1 MHGPFQPYAQ
11 HRLHSD
17 FSAGPVSPDQMRW
30 SPLPMPE
37 SPTDFV
43 DGLYTMA
50 GNGGPEGQYG
60 VGIVIDFFG
69 LAGKY
74 SGFPVDFV

>member
-1 MHGPFQPYAQ
+1 MMGNAAAVTDRSFA
-11 HRLHSD
+11 
-17 FSAGPVSPDQMRW
+17 VPDG
-30 SPLPMPE
+30 
-37 SPTDFV
+37 V
-43 DGLYTMA
+43 
-50 GNGGPEGQYG
+50 NNGQYG

>member
-1 MHGPFQPYAQ
+1 MTVETILQGEGWDKGWTQLLEMMGNAAAVTDLSFA
-11 HRLHSD
+11 
-17 FSAGPVSPDQMRW
+17 VPDG
-30 SPLPMPE
+30 
-37 SPTDFV
+37 V
-43 DGLYTMA
+43 
-50 GNGGPEGQYG
+50 NNGQYG

>member
-1 MHGPFQPYAQ
+1 METILQGEGWEKGCNQLLEMMGNAAAVTDPSFA
-11 HRLHSD
+11 
-17 FSAGPVSPDQMRW
+17 VPDG
-30 SPLPMPE
+30 
-37 SPTDFV
+37 V
-43 DGLYTMA
+43 
-50 GNGGPEGQYG
+50 NNGQYG

>member
-1 MHGPFQPYAQ
+1 METILQGEGLEKGCNQLLEMMGNAAAAAVTDRSFA
-11 HRLHSD
+11 
-17 FSAGPVSPDQMRW
+17 VPDG
-30 SPLPMPE
+30 
-37 SPTDFV
+37 V
-43 DGLYTMA
+43 
-50 GNGGPEGQYG
+50 NNGQYG